1 MTRLGSRASL
11 PALLAELQTR
21 GTQPS
26 RIAATSTQAGHTA
39 EIWGVE
45 MRCCGGRRKRSG
57 GTVPSSFYAVCAFA
71 IALVS
76 HSDPSHA
83 ADGKSRATAGARFP
97 KIYASSAVVLDAE
110 NGTLL
115 FAKNEKELRPIASI
129 TKLMT
134 ALVFVET
141 GESLRSRVIVEPID
155 REGASRTIFR
165 AGEEVTAH
173 DLLFA
178 ALLNSD
184 NVAARC
190 LAKASRLPPGEFVA
204 RMNRKA
210 RLMGLVD
217 MHFEDP
223 TGLDPRNVAT
233 ALDCAALVE
242 SATRDPFLR
251 TILMTQ
257 EHSFHTGKRLHI
269 LHSTNRL
276 LHASDTVIV
285 GKTGFI
291 EEAGYCFASCF
302 DSAGRDLAVVVLGAR
317 SPSARFRE
325 ANDLIHWALDEV
337 AR

>member
-1 MTRLGSRASL
+1 MRGGGRGRRRHTNRIVLYFVGCAL
-11 PALLAELQTR
+11 AILVALLPLT
-21 GTQPS
+21 
-26 RIAATSTQAGHTA
+26 
-39 EIWGVE
+39 
-45 MRCCGGRRKRSG
+45 
-57 GTVPSSFYAVCAFA
+57 
-71 IALVS
+71 
-76 HSDPSHA
+76 SHA
-83 ADGKSRATAGARFP
+83 RDPKPRTAAAAPRSP
-97 KIYASSAVVLDAE
+97 KIRASSAVVLDSA

-141 GESLRSRVIVEPID
+141 GESLRSRVVVEPSD

-165 AGEEVTAH
+165 AGEEVTTH

-190 LAKASRLPPGEFVA
+190 LAKASGLSTEEFVA

-217 MHFEDP
+217 THFEDP
-223 TGLDPRNVAT
+223 TGLDPRNVST

-257 EHSFHTGKRLHI
+257 EHSFHTGKRLHT

-276 LHASDTVIV
+276 LHSSDTVIV

-291 EEAGYCFASCF
+291 LESGYCFASCF

-325 ANDLIHWALDEV
+325 ANDLIHWALDEA